1 MPPNKVDTSLKFA
14 TSDSSHLV
22 LRWELFRPR
31 YGNTVE
37 LVTGE
42 RPPHD
47 RRLARSAASLCPG
60 AVLCVSGLVGAPAAL
75 PSA

>member
-1 MPPNKVDTSLKFA
+1 MCCAAKVNNVTLVMPPNKVDTSLKFA

-42 RPPHD
+42 RLPHD
-47 RRLARSAASLCPG
+47 RRPARSAA
-60 AVLCVSGLVGAPAAL
+60 LCVRGPRWA
-75 PSA
+75 